1 MDFQGKIA
9 LVPGATGALGSAL
22 AMQLGRAGATVVL
35 AGRKV
40 KVLEKRYDA
49 LIAAGAPEPAIYPIN
64 FEGAAQ
70 LDYESMADRLVETFG
85 GVDLLAWSVGHWH
98 GMEPLNNLA
107 PPVWLSALHLNSTAP
122 WLLFRALF
130 DSLRAR
136 KGAAMFPLAP
146 RSLTEL
152 AFAGAYGAAQ
162 ASLRNW
168 VTCAAA
174 ENERFMPHVYGV
186 ELPPLKS
193 KLRLAAFPAES
204 IDQVTDASLLSERYL
219 QILERAPGIYK
230 LGD

>member
-1 MDFQGKIA
+1 VDFAGKIA
-9 LVPGATGALGSAL
+9 LIPGATGALGSAL
-22 AMQLGRAGATVVL
+22 AMALGKAGATVVL
-35 AGRKV
+35 AGRNV
-40 KVLEKRYDA
+40 KALEKRYDA

-85 GVDLLAWSVGHWH
+85 GVDVLAWSVGHWH

-107 PPVWLSALHLNSTAP
+107 PPVWLSALHLNCTAP

-136 KGAAMFPLAP
+136 SGAAVFPLAP
-146 RSLTEL
+146 RALTEL

-168 VTCAAA
+168 VTSAAS
-174 ENERFMPHVYGV
+174 ENERLMPRVYGV
-186 ELPPLKS
+186 ELPALKS
-193 KLRLAAFPAES
+193 KLRLAAFPAEA
-204 IDQVTDASLLSERYL
+204 IDQVTDANLLSERYL
-219 QILERAPGIYK
+219 QILQGAPGVWR
-230 LGD
+230 LVE